1 MVLCARIRL
10 TESRGGDGFQF
21 MDPDLLSTKEVG
33 GILKVS
39 NITVQ
44 RWCHEG
50 KIPAAKIGKS
60 YRIKKSDL
68 DRWYE
73 GKFQKNTV
81 FQ

>member
-1 MVLCARIRL
+1 MARL
-10 TESRGGDGFQF
+10 SGRGGEGFYF
-21 MDPDLLSTKEVG
+21 MEPHLLSTEDVG

-39 NITVQ
+39 KVTVQ

-60 YRIKKSDL
+60 YRINKTDF

-73 GKFQKNTV
+73 GKLLKNNV